1 MGSIARYSQYER
13 NTELNNEDILEK
25 CIKRCYSKT
34 SRKQLFIEL
43 VDKLVEEIVESYDED
58 QDERIFEWVMLCGT
72 KKEKA
77 YMDERLC
84 ADENAMHINEYCYE
98 DYLDELP
105 KFKAMLEKEEAE
117 ALAIEHAKDNYAT
130 AYNMA
135 IKGGL

>member
-1 MGSIARYSQYER
+1 MGEVARYSQYER

-43 VDKLVEEIVESYDED
+43 VDKLVEEIVESYDEN
-58 QDERIFEWVMLCGT
+58 QDEKIFEWVMLCGT

-84 ADENAMHINEYCYE
+84 ADENAMHVGSYYLE
-98 DYLDELP
+98 DCMDELP
-105 KFKAMLEKEEAE
+105 RFKAMLEKEQAE
-117 ALAIEHAKDNYAT
+117 ALAKEHAKNNYALM
-130 AYNMA
+130 YNLA
-135 IKGGL
+135 TGGK

>member
-1 MGSIARYSQYER
+1 MGEVARYSQYER
-13 NTELNNEDILEK
+13 NTELNNENILEK

-77 YMDERLC
+77 HMDERLC
-84 ADENAMHINEYCYE
+84 ADENAMHVGSYYLE
-98 DYLDELP
+98 DCMDELP
-105 KFKAMLEKEEAE
+105 RFKAMLEKEQAE
-117 ALAIEHAKDNYAT
+117 ALAKEHAKNNYALM
-130 AYNMA
+130 YNLA
-135 IKGGL
+135 TGGK